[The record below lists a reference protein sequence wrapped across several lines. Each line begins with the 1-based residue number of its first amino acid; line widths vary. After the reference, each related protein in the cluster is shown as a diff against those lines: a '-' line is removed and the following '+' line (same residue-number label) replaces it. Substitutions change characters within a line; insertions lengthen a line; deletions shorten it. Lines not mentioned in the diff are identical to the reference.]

1 MGGFGRPFSIYI
13 LPDVRYAHLGLDISS
28 IRYVCGQERMYI
40 ISNAPG
46 HISNLRSKYIE
57 GPCPISTTLASTV
70 AQRRWHRRS
79 TLASTVWQ
87 SQMGEVAFCPL
98 GKMSEGATAFGGFTF
113 LQGHDI
119 LFPMEQKINGNTAG
133 IRDVVLEQM
142 KTLYD
147 MDQSA
152 GTFVSRELLEA
163 LCAFTGRINREISV
177 YISRGGLIKD
187 VSIGD
192 DRTVSM
198 PDMRLVRNMDRLC
211 GVRCIHTHPNGS
223 GYLSDVD
230 LGTLNSMR
238 LDAMCAIGVKEGQPT
253 SFYAAFVGELMEG
266 ERKPLI
272 YGPLRYD
279 RLPQRGLL
287 DAIIEADNRLKAPA
301 VEVTESR
308 PERAILVGIEGNE
321 GYDSLQELE
330 ELAKT
335 AGVEVIAKE
344 RQKKRAMD
352 SATYIGSGKADE
364 LRLMSSATEADLFIF
379 DDELSA
385 IQIRNLEDILGTPVI
400 DRTMLI
406 LDIFATRATS
416 REGRLQV
423 ELAQLQY
430 RLPRLLGTGVALS
443 RQGAGVGM
451 RGPGEKKLEIDR
463 RRIRRRIFEL
473 KEELKEVEG
482 QRSLRRTARK
492 KTAAPLMAL
501 VGYTNAGKSTLLN
514 ALTNAAV
521 LAEDK
526 LFATLDPVVR
536 QITLPQGTACVL
548 SDTVGFINKLPTEL
562 IEAFRSTLEEVKDA
576 DLILHVIDSSCPHY
590 EVQMRVVEEVLTSL
604 GAGNTPRLEVYN
616 KIDKPDALPAHRGN
630 FVHISA
636 RTGEGLDTL
645 LVRAEALLTAGQRT
659 VELFVPYEQYQSMPA
674 LRLAGNILEETHEDT
689 GTRLTLQLPEDK
701 LWMVKDYLQP

>member
-1 MGGFGRPFSIYI
+1 
-13 LPDVRYAHLGLDISS
+13 
-28 IRYVCGQERMYI
+28 
-40 ISNAPG
+40 
-46 HISNLRSKYIE
+46 
-57 GPCPISTTLASTV
+57 
-70 AQRRWHRRS
+70 
-79 TLASTVWQ
+79 
-87 SQMGEVAFCPL
+87 
-98 GKMSEGATAFGGFTF
+98 
-113 LQGHDI
+113 
-119 LFPMEQKINGNTAG
+119 MEQKINGNISG
-133 IRDVVLEQM
+133 IRDVLLEEM

-147 MDQSA
+147 MDQPA
-152 GTFVSRELLEA
+152 GTFASRELLEA
-163 LCAFTGRINREISV
+163 MCAFTGRINREISV
-177 YISRGGLIKD
+177 YISRAGLIKD
-187 VSIGD
+187 VSVGD

-198 PDMRLVRNMDRLC
+198 PEMRLVRNIDRLS

-230 LGTLNSMR
+230 LGTLNAMR
-238 LDAMCAIGVKEGQPT
+238 LDSMCAIGVKEGQPT
-253 SFYAAFVGELMEG
+253 SFYAAFVGEVVNE

-287 DAIIEADNRLKAPA
+287 NAILEADQRLKAPA
-301 VEVTESR
+301 VDVAAAR
-308 PERAILVGIEGNE
+308 PERAILVGIENNE
-321 GYDSLQELE
+321 GYDTLSELE

-335 AGVEVIAKE
+335 AGVEVIRRE
-344 RQKKRAMD
+344 SQKKRAMD

-364 LRLMSSATEADLFIF
+364 LRLLASATEADLFIF

-385 IQIRNLEDILGTPVI
+385 IQIRNLEDILCTPVI

-430 RLPRLLGTGVALS
+430 RLPRLLGTGLVLS
-443 RQGAGVGM
+443 RQGAGVGA

-463 RRIRRRIFEL
+463 RRIRRRIYEL

-492 KTAAPLMAL
+492 KTGVPLLAL

-514 ALTNAAV
+514 ALTNASV

-536 QITLPQGTACVL
+536 QITLPQGTACIL
-548 SDTVGFINKLPTEL
+548 SDTVGFINKLPTDL
-562 IEAFRSTLEEVKDA
+562 VEAFRSTLEEVRDA

-590 EVQMRVVEEVLTSL
+590 EVQMQVVDEVLTSL
-604 GAGNTPRLEVYN
+604 GAGNTPRIDVYN
-616 KIDKPDALPAHRGN
+616 KVDKEGALPAHRGN

-636 RTGEGLDTL
+636 LTGRGLEEL
-645 LVRAEALLTAGQRT
+645 LAKAEEALNQGQRLM
-659 VELFVPYEQYQSMPA
+659 ELFIPYEKYDAMQS
-674 LRLAGNILEETHEDT
+674 LRAAGNILEETHEET
-689 GTRLTLQLPEDK
+689 GTRVKVLIAEDK
-701 LWMVKDYLQP
+701 LWKVKRSLEQEGS

>member
-1 MGGFGRPFSIYI
+1 
-13 LPDVRYAHLGLDISS
+13 
-28 IRYVCGQERMYI
+28 
-40 ISNAPG
+40 
-46 HISNLRSKYIE
+46 
-57 GPCPISTTLASTV
+57 
-70 AQRRWHRRS
+70 
-79 TLASTVWQ
+79 
-87 SQMGEVAFCPL
+87 
-98 GKMSEGATAFGGFTF
+98 
-113 LQGHDI
+113 
-119 LFPMEQKINGNTAG
+119 MEQKINGNISG
-133 IRDVVLEQM
+133 IRDVLLEEM

-147 MDQSA
+147 MDQPA
-152 GTFVSRELLEA
+152 GTFASRELLEA
-163 LCAFTGRINREISV
+163 MCAFTGRINREISV
-177 YISRGGLIKD
+177 YISRAGLIKD
-187 VSIGD
+187 VSVGD

-198 PDMRLVRNMDRLC
+198 PEMRLVRNIDRLS

-230 LGTLNSMR
+230 LGTLNAMR
-238 LDAMCAIGVKEGQPT
+238 LDSMCAIGVKEGQPT
-253 SFYAAFVGELMEG
+253 SFYAAFVGEVVNE

-287 DAIIEADNRLKAPA
+287 DAILEADQRLKAPA
-301 VEVTESR
+301 VDVAAAR
-308 PERAILVGIEGNE
+308 PERAILVGIENNE
-321 GYDSLQELE
+321 AYDTLSELE

-335 AGVEVIAKE
+335 AGVEVIRRE
-344 RQKKRAMD
+344 SQKKRAMD

-364 LRLMSSATEADLFIF
+364 LRLLASATEADLFIF

-385 IQIRNLEDILGTPVI
+385 IQIRNLEDILCTPVI

-430 RLPRLLGTGVALS
+430 RLPRLLGTGLVLS
-443 RQGAGVGM
+443 RQGAGVGA

-463 RRIRRRIFEL
+463 RRIRRRIYEL

-492 KTAAPLMAL
+492 KTGVPLLAL

-514 ALTNAAV
+514 ALTNASV

-536 QITLPQGTACVL
+536 QITLPQGTACIL
-548 SDTVGFINKLPTEL
+548 SDTVGFINKLPTDL
-562 IEAFRSTLEEVKDA
+562 VEAFRSTLEEVRDA

-590 EVQMRVVEEVLTSL
+590 EVQMQVVDEVLTSL
-604 GAGNTPRLEVYN
+604 GAGNTPRIDVYN
-616 KIDKPDALPAHRGN
+616 KVDKEGALPAHRGN

-636 RTGEGLDTL
+636 LTGRGLEEL
-645 LVRAEALLTAGQRT
+645 LAKAEEALNQGQRLM
-659 VELFVPYEQYQSMPA
+659 ELFIPYEKYDAMQS
-674 LRLAGNILEETHEDT
+674 LRAAGNILEEAHEET
-689 GTRLTLQLPEDK
+689 GTRVKVLIAEDK
-701 LWMVKDYLQP
+701 LWKVKRSLEQEGS